1 VLAERDAVALR
12 KDAKQGV
19 GAAAEFDLQTFL
31 SAHLNWKARLRDAV
45 RLAEKFD
52 VETVRKDDCCPLG
65 QWLHGKGRTQWGHL
79 PGLTRL
85 LDEHAAFHR
94 EAGRVAEVANRGDEA
109 GVQRLLGTG
118 SAFSRATQGTVMAL
132 KGFELEMRGAA
143 PKAAASRPAPAP
155 RSGLR
160 AVASTTSPVPAAA
173 AATATPADDWETF

>member
-1 VLAERDAVALR
+1 
-12 KDAKQGV
+12 
-19 GAAAEFDLQTFL
+19 
-31 SAHLNWKARLRDAV
+31 
-45 RLAEKFD
+45 
-52 VETVRKDDCCPLG
+52 VRKDDCCPLG

-155 RSGLR
+155 RFVPRQATS
-160 AVASTTSPVPAAA
+160 ASATAASAAPAASGA
-173 AATATPADDWETF
+173 PSDDWETF